1 MLWEVTYWLNI
12 ARNFL
17 KNKPWKQ
24 SQMMTNE
31 SGYQEAIIMAFL
43 SMMGLFFNLGLVD
56 SDIYFLYW
64 KKNKVNQFRIKS
76 NY

>member
-1 MLWEVTYWLNI
+1 
-12 ARNFL
+12 
-17 KNKPWKQ
+17 
-24 SQMMTNE
+24 MTNE

>member
-1 MLWEVTYWLNI
+1 METI
-12 ARNFL
+12 
-17 KNKPWKQ
+17 
-24 SQMMTNE
+24 SMMTNE